1 MFYLGCVI
9 YRGPTLGK
17 VARSKRKVTVV
28 ANIAVIGAG
37 MGAMACAARL
47 CAKGHKVTVFEST
60 DTWGGKLGIQ
70 TFENHKFDTGPS
82 LLTLPAVYR
91 DLFLKTGKPI
101 EDSIDIVELD
111 RAFRYQ
117 FADGS
122 VLNMPGA
129 GIGAC
134 ASAIGEA
141 FGGQSAD
148 EWRAFMQR
156 AAKMWA
162 VTRGPFLESP
172 LNGMRSLLA
181 MSWRLNAL
189 ATIAPGTSLR
199 SLARHYFTDPRLVT
213 LVDRYATYSGSDP
226 RQAPA
231 ALATIP
237 YIEQAFGAYHVAGG
251 LRELGRALFD
261 RCISLGINF
270 EFSTKVTHVRKVNN
284 SFQVLL
290 NDAVTREFD
299 IVVANADAHTVYNSI
314 LDQDLPEVRA
324 AKRNLKKVTPSLSG
338 FVITL
343 ALSGKTPELAHHNV
357 FFPAD
362 YDDEFDSVFGK
373 SGAKFGSGAK
383 PRPTPKPAIYICNP
397 QDEAMS
403 PAADESWFV
412 LVNAP
417 RHDPVDGV
425 DWNSDELVAGYTEN
439 IINQIGVAGFDIGA
453 RIKWQNTISPAQLE
467 QRTGAHG
474 GSIYGSSS
482 NGMRAAFLRPRNV
495 TDIENFYLVGGSAHP
510 GGGLP
515 LVAMSADI
523 VAQKI
528 GRA

>member
-1 MFYLGCVI
+1 
-9 YRGPTLGK
+9 
-17 VARSKRKVTVV
+17 VTIV

-37 MGAMACAARL
+37 MGGMACAARL
-47 CAKGHKVTVFEST
+47 SAKGHKVTVFEST
-60 DTWGGKLGIQ
+60 NTWGGKLGSQ
-70 TFENHKFDTGPS
+70 TFGEHKFDTGPS

-91 DLFLKTGKPI
+91 DLFLKTGRPL
-101 EDSIDIVELD
+101 EDSIEIVELE

-141 FGGQSAD
+141 FGRRSAD
-148 EWRAFMQR
+148 EWRTFMQR

-189 ATIAPGTSLR
+189 ATIAPGRSLR
-199 SLARHYFTDPRLVT
+199 SLAKHYFTEPRLVT

-237 YIEQAFGAYHVAGG
+237 YIEQTFGAYHVAGG
-251 LRELGRALFD
+251 LRELGRALFG
-261 RCISLGINF
+261 RCVLLGINF
-270 EFSTKVTHVRKVNN
+270 EFETKVTHVRKINN
-284 SFQVLL
+284 SFQLLL
-290 NDAVTREFD
+290 NDLVTKDFD

-314 LDQDLPEVRA
+314 LDQNLSEVRK
-324 AKRNLKKVTPSLSG
+324 AKRNLKKATPSLSG
-338 FVITL
+338 FVINL
-343 ALSGKTPELAHHNV
+343 ALTGKTPELAHHNV

-373 SGAKFGSGAK
+373 LDTTFGSRSK
-383 PRPTPKPAIYICNP
+383 PRPTPKPAIYVCNP
-397 QDEAMS
+397 QDDVMS
-403 PAADESWFV
+403 PADAESWFV

-417 RHDPVDGV
+417 RHDPAKGV
-425 DWNSDELVAGYTEN
+425 DWSSEELVSGYTHS
-439 IINQIGVAGFDIGA
+439 IIDQIGAAGFAIGS

-482 NGMRAAFLRPRNV
+482 NGMRAAFLRPRNI
-495 TDIENFYLVGGSAHP
+495 TDIESFYLVGGSAHP